1 MISNSKN
8 AQFFGLNFM
17 FDKEEFSIA
26 IKFVPISDVA
36 FTLIPVFVVDPIW

>member
-8 AQFFGLNFM
+8 AQFFGSNFM
-17 FDKEEFSIA
+17 LDKDEFSIA

-36 FTLIPVFVVDPIW
+36 FTLKPVLVVDPIW